1 MKKMLRKLVAGAAML
16 AFTAVSTTAVAQV
29 TNTYTYAGLAWG
41 FSTGHAGF
49 STCSTLFLDATGDVY
64 NSDNY
69 SIYGQLYC
77 PSLNGSYA
85 SVGNAYFDSFN
96 GFHMTI
102 RLSITHNLVCDNLS
116 GNTLSGTCPIYDNQ
130 GNNTGFAVISLL

>member
-1 MKKMLRKLVAGAAML
+1 MKMIKKWVACAAVL
-16 AFTAVSTTAVAQV
+16 AFTAVSSTAVAQV

-41 FSTGHAGF
+41 FSSGHPGF

-102 RLSITHNLVCDNLS
+102 RLSVTHNLVCDNLS
-116 GNTLSGTCPIYDNQ
+116 GNTLSGSCPIYDNLGVQ
-130 GNNTGFAVISLL
+130 TGTAFINLL

>member
-1 MKKMLRKLVAGAAML
+1 MKMIRKIAACAALL

-29 TNTYTYAGLAWG
+29 NTYTYSNLAWS
-41 FSTGHAGF
+41 FSSGHPGF

-64 NSDNY
+64 GSDNF

-102 RLSITHNLVCDNLS
+102 RLSITHNLVCDNLN

-130 GNNTGFAVISLL
+130 GNNTGSAVIHLL